1 MSEIWPPFNWSTWL
15 QYNWY
20 SAEGLEKLRCTVGPS
35 LPYTP
40 YPFQFKCAAR
50 ILDRQDVLCL
60 TATGGGKS
68 ALIYLAS
75 IARKGMITLVICP
88 TNFLKSDLVCV

>member
-1 MSEIWPPFNWSTWL
+1 M
-15 QYNWY
+15 
-20 SAEGLEKLRCTVGPS
+20 EGLEKLRCAVGPS

-40 YPFQFKCAAR
+40 YPFQLECAAR
-50 ILDRQDVLCL
+50 MLDGQDVLCL

-75 IARKGMITLVICP
+75 IAQKGTITLVVCP
-88 TNFLKSDLVCV
+88 TNFLESDLVRV